1 MVSECCKTTI
11 EEAEELERL
20 NATKQQRGRW
30 GAAPREAQGKQLTT
44 IIPLTGYISWVINPL
59 LPN

>member
-30 GAAPREAQGKQLTT
+30 GAEPREAQGSNKAQKS
-44 IIPLTGYISWVINPL
+44 PLGVTFPGL
-59 LPN
+59 MTL